1 MLYRGLVKMI
11 SFRLI
16 ALLLM
21 TVSQIIM
28 AYPLDGTD
36 YTGIQRLEG
45 YRLGQQGIARSR
57 KLPSGALL
65 GMGQVQ
71 LQLESA
77 DELQIPQVDRAF
89 SEQVRKL
96 LRAPSY
102 GIAVL
107 DLTDRDN
114 PVYAEHNAE
123 QSFNPGSVGKLA
135 AVMGVFQ
142 ALASIYPDDIPARE
156 NVLKNTI
163 VKADGFIDTDHHV
176 VPFWRAEE
184 NRIQKRKLR
193 KGDSASLWTYQDWML
208 SASSNAAA
216 SMVIKQL
223 MLLEKFGQEYPVTEQ
238 RQQAFFLS
246 SGAALGSILR
256 EGLDNG
262 VRGGG
267 LDPNKF
273 RQGGFF
279 TSGGKRR
286 VPGGGSIATPR
297 EALRF
302 LFNLERGRVIDAFS
316 SLEIKRLLYL
326 TQRRI
331 RYASSPALYE
341 AAVYFKSGS
350 LYRCKPE
357 AGFSCKKYQG
367 NRTNLLNSV
376 AIVESPAG
384 DPHGLFYMVVITS
397 NVLKH
402 NAAVDHQTLATR
414 LHRLIQERHQ
424 QVSALKK

>member
-1 MLYRGLVKMI
+1 MI
-11 SFRLI
+11 NIRLI
-16 ALLLM
+16 ALLL
-21 TVSQIIM
+21 TVSQVIV

-45 YRLGQQGIARSR
+45 YRLGQQGIARST

-65 GMGQVQ
+65 EMNQVQ
-71 LQLESA
+71 PKLERS
-77 DELQIPQVDRAF
+77 DELQIPQVDKVL

-123 QSFNPGSVGKLA
+123 RSFNPGSVGKLA
-135 AVMGVFQ
+135 AVMGIFQ
-142 ALASIYPDDIPARE
+142 ALARIYPDDIPARE
-156 NVLKNTI
+156 SVLKNTI

-176 VPFWRAEE
+176 VPFWQAQE

-193 KGDSASLWTYQDWML
+193 KGDSASLWTYLDWML

-223 MLLEKFGQEYPVTEQ
+223 MLLEKFGEEYPVTEQ
-238 RQQAFFLS
+238 RQQAFFQN
-246 SGAALGSILR
+246 SGATLGSILR
-256 EGLDNG
+256 QGLDNG

-267 LDPNKF
+267 LDPSKF

-286 VPGGGSIATPR
+286 VPGGSSIATPR
-297 EALRF
+297 EALRL
-302 LFNLERGRVIDAFS
+302 LFNLEHGRVIDAFS
-316 SLEIKRLLYL
+316 SREIKRLLYL

-341 AAVYFKSGS
+341 AALYFKSGS

-357 AGFSCKKYQG
+357 TGFSCKKYQG

-384 DPHGLFYMVVITS
+384 GSQGLFYMVVITS

-414 LHRLIQERHQ
+414 LHQLIQERHQ
-424 QVSALKK
+424 QVSAQKK